1 MPRYDYLLKIY
12 YIINE
17 IFAIEI
23 NTSRVRSKDCLSK
36 DSMGGLAAG

>member
-1 MPRYDYLLKIY
+1 MKIY

-17 IFAIEI
+17 IFATQI
-23 NTSRVRSKDCLSK
+23 NISRVRSKDCLSK